1 MEDQNVNLN
10 CIKKAVNKSHNS
22 PETWDTGSL
31 HKGND
36 KKALKQSIKN
46 LVRMSYI
53 PFGGSQPH
61 MRILPQGTTWNH

>member
-46 LVRMSYI
+46 LVR
-53 PFGGSQPH
+53 G
-61 MRILPQGTTWNH
+61 